1 MPFKKG
7 QSGNPKG
14 QAPNAANKRRIAA
27 DMLAELLP
35 RAKEVYREMLYE
47 DENKGFAAKEIF
59 DRVCGKAPQAL
70 DIGGE
75 DGGPITLVIKDI

>member
-14 QAPNAANKRRIAA
+14 QSSAAQNKRRIAA
-27 DMLAELLP
+27 EMLADLLP
-35 RAKEVYREMLYE
+35 RAKEVYREMLQE

-59 DRVCGKAPQAL
+59 DRVCGKAPQAIDL
-70 DIGGE
+70 GGE